1 MNFISFLR
9 RILKKY
15 FPWLYNNS
23 SSARNLIYKYFFTK
37 SSSINVIKDFQE
49 FAPNVSGEQDQ
60 KIENTIYNIQNFSKS
75 IYKIQNFS
83 FDIKN
88 IFEVFPNNNRK
99 LGKIF
104 DKYGSDK
111 KTHGYDLIYEKIFKE
126 LKEISFLFEIGIGSN
141 NEQILSNMSNK
152 GKPGSSLR
160 AFRDYLDGSNIV
172 GLEFDSNILFEE
184 ERIKTYHFDQNEIS
198 SLNNLPNEY
207 LEKVDVLIDDGLHSV
222 VANINSIFFAQ
233 KLLKS
238 GGYLVIEDISKYS
251 EKLYQ
256 LILFIA
262 KENFYIDLYTN
273 NSCFVALLKKK

>member
-23 SSARNLIYKYFFTK
+23 SSARNLIYKFFFTK
-37 SSSINVIKDFQE
+37 PSSINVIKEFQE
-49 FAPNVSGEQDQ
+49 FAPNVSGEQSL

-75 IYKIQNFS
+75 IYKIQDFS
-83 FDIKN
+83 FDKKN
-88 IFEVFPNNNRK
+88 IFEVFPNNDRK
-99 LGKIF
+99 LGAMF

-111 KTHGYDLIYEKIFKE
+111 KTHGYDLIYEKIFEE
-126 LKEISFLFEIGIGSN
+126 LNNISFLFEIGIGSN
-141 NEQILSNMSNK
+141 NEQILSNMSYK

-160 AFRDYLDGSNIV
+160 AFRDYLGGSNIV

-184 ERIKTYHFDQNEIS
+184 ERIKTYYFDQNEIS

-262 KENFYIDLYTN
+262 KENFYIDFYTN
-273 NSCFVALLKKK
+273 NSCFVAVLKKK

>member
-1 MNFISFLR
+1 
-9 RILKKY
+9 
-15 FPWLYNNS
+15 
-23 SSARNLIYKYFFTK
+23 
-37 SSSINVIKDFQE
+37 
-49 FAPNVSGEQDQ
+49 
-60 KIENTIYNIQNFSKS
+60 
-75 IYKIQNFS
+75 
-83 FDIKN
+83 
-88 IFEVFPNNNRK
+88 
-99 LGKIF
+99 
-104 DKYGSDK
+104 
-111 KTHGYDLIYEKIFKE
+111 
-126 LKEISFLFEIGIGSN
+126 
-141 NEQILSNMSNK
+141 MSNK

-172 GLEFDSNILFEE
+172 GLEFDSNILFQE
-184 ERIKTYHFDQNEIS
+184 ERIQTYYFDQNEIS

-273 NSCFVALLKKK
+273 NSCLVAVLKKK